1 MQKTMILILIAILLV
16 GCGRW
21 RRDDQTH
28 IEVDELIEQ
37 IDRLESTVDS
47 LDDIDEDL
55 VADEEIGVQVDSL
68 LLAIDQLATVF
79 DSLED
84 IGDEDILQP

>member
-1 MQKTMILILIAILLV
+1 MQKTMILILIALLLV

-21 RRDDQTH
+21 RKDDSTNV
-28 IEVDELIEQ
+28 EADELIEQ

-55 VADEEIGVQVDSL
+55 VVDEESGVQVDSL
-68 LLAIDQLATVF
+68 LNVIDQLVTVF
-79 DSLED
+79 NSL
-84 IGDEDILQP
+84 DEIRDEEISQP